1 MSENQS
7 SSQPNLLLIGG
18 GIIVVL
24 ALAIAGYFMLN
35 SNGDQ
40 ATSSVEPSASVTSPY
55 LISTS
60 EFGNNGGF
68 GTGLFTLDKVE
79 GRADAPVTIIEYASW
94 TCPACR
100 AFHATDYKNSIKPA
114 IEAGHVKFVTRDLL
128 RNAID
133 FRATLAARCE
143 GVDFVEATDLLFNNQ
158 PAYSVNSME
167 QVDAA
172 LIQILSPVGMDVQKY
187 AACLTDTDMGN
198 FVKAVSDDASSR
210 RINVTPTIFVNGN
223 RVGDSDRQDFGAFLT
238 KQIERATN

>member
-7 SSQPNLLLIGG
+7 SSQPNMLLIGG

-40 ATSSVEPSASVTSPY
+40 AASSVEPSASVASPY

-60 EFGNNGGF
+60 EFGNDGGF

-187 AACLTDTDMGN
+187 AACLTDTEMGN

>member
-1 MSENQS
+1 M
-7 SSQPNLLLIGG
+7 PDG
-18 GIIVVL
+18 VL
-24 ALAIAGYFMLN
+24 KA
-35 SNGDQ
+35 
-40 ATSSVEPSASVTSPY
+40 AT
-55 LISTS
+55 
-60 EFGNNGGF
+60 G
-68 GTGLFTLDKVE
+68 E

-187 AACLTDTDMGN
+187 AACLTDTEMGN

>member
-7 SSQPNLLLIGG
+7 SSQPNMLLIGG

-40 ATSSVEPSASVTSPY
+40 AASSVEPSASVASPY

-60 EFGNNGGF
+60 EFGNDGGF

-114 IEAGHVKFVTRDLL
+114 IAAGQVKFVTRDLL

-187 AACLTDTDMGN
+187 AACLTNTDMGN

>member
-1 MSENQS
+1 MSANQS
-7 SSQPNLLLIGG
+7 SSQPNMLLIGG

-40 ATSSVEPSASVTSPY
+40 AASSVEPSASVASPY

-60 EFGNNGGF
+60 EFGNDGGF

-187 AACLTDTDMGN
+187 AACLTDTEMGN

>member
-7 SSQPNLLLIGG
+7 SSQPNMLLIGG

-40 ATSSVEPSASVTSPY
+40 AASSVEPSASVASPY

-60 EFGNNGGF
+60 EFGNDGGF

-94 TCPACR
+94 TCPACQ

-187 AACLTDTDMGN
+187 AACLTDTEMGN

>member
-7 SSQPNLLLIGG
+7 SSQPNMLLIGG

-40 ATSSVEPSASVTSPY
+40 ATSSVEPSASVASPY

-60 EFGNNGGF
+60 EFGNDGGF

>member
-7 SSQPNLLLIGG
+7 SSQPNMLLIGG

-40 ATSSVEPSASVTSPY
+40 AASSVEPSASVASPY

-60 EFGNNGGF
+60 EFGNDGGF

-79 GRADAPVTIIEYASW
+79 GLADAPVTIIEYASW

-187 AACLTDTDMGN
+187 AACLTDTEMGN